1 MGRLFAAVYERM
13 IAASEEACVRDWRRE
28 LLADLHG
35 EVLELGTGTGL
46 NVAHYPATVTR
57 LVLTEPDRHMRARL
71 EARLAAEPPAP
82 AVVEVVDAAV
92 DRLPF
97 DDASFDAVVATLVL
111 CSVPDQRRALQEVRR
126 VLRPG
131 GRFVYLEHVAADHKP
146 DRLKWQRRIEPVW
159 KHLAGGCH
167 LTRSTLQVI
176 EGAGF
181 DVDGNR
187 RESMRKAN
195 PLVRTT
201 ERGVAVKQPA

>member
-13 IAASEEACVRDWRRE
+13 ITASEEACVRDWRRE
-28 LLADLHG
+28 LLGDLHG
-35 EVLELGTGTGL
+35 DVLEIGTGTGL
-46 NVAHYPATVTR
+46 NVAHYPSTVTR

-82 AVVEVVDAAV
+82 ARVEVVDAGV

-97 DDASFDAVVATLVL
+97 DDAGFDAVVATLVL
-111 CSVPDQRRALQEVRR
+111 CSVPDQRAALREIHR

-131 GRFVYLEHVAADHKP
+131 GRLVYLEHVAADHKP

-159 KHLAGGCH
+159 KHLAAGCH
-167 LTRSTLQVI
+167 LTRRTLDEI
-176 EGAGF
+176 RAAGF
-181 DVDGNR
+181 AVDGNQ

-201 ERGVAVKQPA
+201 ERGTAVKPA